1 MLGVII
7 WLLQAIAIVIL
18 GVCLVTA
25 VIIGILVASYFIIS
39 IFSGITKDDSEE

>member
-1 MLGVII
+1 MLNVIV

-18 GVCLVTA
+18 ATCLVTTI
-25 VIIGILVASYFIIS
+25 IIGVLIALYFIIS